1 MTNSERRTDVLTS
14 CEAQS
19 IIRGVCRSGVT
30 PCRRPA
36 LSLETSAI
44 WDESGFLPPER
55 LALEIEL
62 LHHLCMAGS
71 SGGDLIRSLVQE
83 ILARTEDPQ
92 ALDDYIVTEQ
102 REMIRTA
109 IACGV
114 PVAGRRLEDVA
125 RAIAR
130 AFIADYLPDRGSA

>member
-1 MTNSERRTDVLTS
+1 M
-14 CEAQS
+14 
-19 IIRGVCRSGVT
+19 T

-114 PVAGRRLEDVA
+114 PVAGRRMT
-125 RAIAR
+125 
-130 AFIADYLPDRGSA
+130 PGSRQ